1 MPDFLWRRDESPAQR
16 LAMAPLTLLEGL
28 YRLGV
33 RLDRG
38 AYEWGLRKRV
48 QLPARVVS
56 IGNLTVGGS
65 GKTPLVAWL
74 ARQLHAQG
82 RKVAVLSR
90 GVRGQ
95 RSGQVNVVSD
105 GERVLLS
112 PAQVGDEPVLLAG
125 EAPGVPVLAGR
136 NRAALGYRAA
146 ALFGAELLLLDDG
159 FQHYRVARDIDL
171 LCIDATT
178 QLGNGHVLPRG
189 PLREPAAGLRRAHA
203 IVWTRAPELYE
214 SFAPDAWL
222 PLPSDVPQFAVRM
235 EPRCLRP
242 LGGGEPAPLESLRG
256 RRVGLL
262 CAIARPDRLLA
273 QIQALG
279 AEVAQLKS
287 FPDHHLYRR
296 ADLDALD
303 PELPWLTTAKDAVKL
318 PHSWLGRAPIE
329 VLEEEVRPVPP
340 GGLERW
346 VVERLDATAPAR
358 SPA

>member
-1 MPDFLWRRDESPAQR
+1 MPDFLWQRDESAARR
-16 LAMAPLTLLEGL
+16 LALTPLTLLEGL
-28 YRLGV
+28 YRLGT
-33 RLDRG
+33 RLHRG
-38 AYEWGLRKRV
+38 AYDWGLRDRV
-48 QLPARVVS
+48 RLPARVVS

-74 ARQLHAQG
+74 ARELHAQG

-90 GVRGQ
+90 GVRGA
-95 RSGQVNVVSD
+95 RGDQVNVVSD

-112 PAQVGDEPVLLAG
+112 PAHVGDEPVLLAG

-136 NRAALGYRAA
+136 NRVALGFRAA

-178 QLGNGHVLPRG
+178 QLGSGHVLPRG
-189 PLREPAAGLRRAHA
+189 PLREAAAGLRRAHA
-203 IVWTRAPELYE
+203 IVWTRAPERYE
-214 SFAPDAWL
+214 SFAPDPWI
-222 PLPSDVPQFAVRM
+222 PLPDDVPQFAVRM

-242 LGGGEPAPLESLRG
+242 LGGGEPVSLDTLRG

-262 CAIARPDRLLA
+262 CAIARPDRMLA
-273 QIQALG
+273 QLKDHG
-279 AEVAQLKS
+279 ADVAAVKS

-296 ADLDALD
+296 ADLEALD
-303 PELPWLTTAKDAVKL
+303 PSLPWITTSKDAVKL
-318 PHSWLGRAPIE
+318 PRSWLGSVPVE
-329 VLEEEVRPVPP
+329 VFEEEVRPVPP

-346 VVERLDATAPAR
+346 LIARLDAMAPAR
-358 SPA
+358 GAA